1 MGCSV
6 VGITER
12 RLVLEQN
19 MHYAL
24 QMAEQGLK
32 SDEIPVGAIIIY
44 KGDIIA
50 KAHNKTEE
58 KNNALLHAELIVLQ
72 QAMSLLHSKFLHECD
87 LYVTL
92 EPCPMCAGAIV
103 LSRINRVVFGAFDS
117 KAGACGSLMDI
128 PTHPLL
134 NHNPIMIGGIL
145 EKECSEILQYFFKSK
160 R

>member
-1 MGCSV
+1 MDDLY
-6 VGITER
+6 TDQYFM
-12 RLVLEQN
+12 RLAMKEAQKAYDLE
-19 MHYAL
+19 
-24 QMAEQGLK
+24 EVP
-32 SDEIPVGAIIIY
+32 IGAVIVARNQ
-44 KGDIIA
+44 IIA
-50 KAHNKTEE
+50 KAHNQVQMLNDVT
-58 KNNALLHAELIVLQ
+58 AHAEILALTAAEQ
-72 QAMSLLHSKFLHECD
+72 NYGSKYLVDCT
-87 LYVTL
+87 LYVTI

-103 LSRINRVVFGAFDS
+103 LSRINRVIFGAFDS